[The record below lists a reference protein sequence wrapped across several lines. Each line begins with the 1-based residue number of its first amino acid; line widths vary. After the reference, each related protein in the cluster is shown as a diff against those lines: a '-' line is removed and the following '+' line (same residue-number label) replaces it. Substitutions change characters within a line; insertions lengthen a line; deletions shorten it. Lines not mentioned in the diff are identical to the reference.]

1 MAKSIAKA
9 DALARGLKERL
20 QFRGYAVSES
30 RDANGW
36 PKLTLNT
43 NEASLKIV
51 AADAVSK
58 DVFGNDLVAFAP
70 HRIEFASR
78 DDAMSTLKSAQIQ
91 NEVVKCGIEK
101 MNVKTHATVLATAE
115 AAAGTDIV
123 FDVQWPTKG
132 I

>member
-1 MAKSIAKA
+1 MKSLAKA

-20 QFRGYAVSES
+20 QFRGYSVAES
-30 RDANGW
+30 RDAEGW

-58 DVFGNDLVAFAP
+58 DIFGNSLVAFAP
-70 HRIEFASR
+70 HKVEFASR
-78 DDAMSTLKSAQIQ
+78 DDAMSTLKVAQIQ
-91 NEVVKCGIEK
+91 TELVKCGIEK
-101 MNVKTHATVLATAE
+101 QIVKTHATVLATAE
-115 AAAGTDIV
+115 AAAGTEIN

-132 I
+132 V

>member
-1 MAKSIAKA
+1 MKSLAKA

-20 QFRGYAVSES
+20 QFRGYTVAES

-43 NEASLKIV
+43 DEASLKIV

-78 DDAMSTLKSAQIQ
+78 DNAMSTLKVAQIQ
-91 NEVVKCGIEK
+91 TEIVKCGIEK
-101 MNVKTHATVLATAE
+101 QNVKTHATVLATAE
-115 AAAGTDIV
+115 AAAGTDV
-123 FDVQWPTKG
+123 NFDLQWPTKG
-132 I
+132 V

>member
-1 MAKSIAKA
+1 MKSLAKA

-20 QFRGYAVSES
+20 QLRGYAVAES
-30 RDANGW
+30 RDAEGW

-43 NEASLKIV
+43 DEASLKIV

-58 DVFGNDLVAFAP
+58 DIFGNNLVAFAP

-78 DDAMSTLKSAQIQ
+78 NDAMTTLKAAQIQ
-91 NEVVKCGIEK
+91 TEVVKCGIEK
-101 MNVKTHATVLATAE
+101 QVVKTHATVLATAE
-115 AAAGTDIV
+115 AAAGTEII

>member
-1 MAKSIAKA
+1 MKSLAKA
-9 DALARGLKERL
+9 DALSRGLKERL
-20 QFRGYAVSES
+20 QFRGYTVAES

-43 NEASLKIV
+43 DEASLKIV

-58 DVFGNDLVAFAP
+58 DIFGNDLVAFAP

-78 DDAMSTLKSAQIQ
+78 DNAMTTLKSAQIQ

-123 FDVQWPTKG
+123 FDIQWPTKG
-132 I
+132 V

>member
-1 MAKSIAKA
+1 MKSLAKA

-20 QFRGYAVSES
+20 QFRGYSVAES

-43 NEASLKIV
+43 DEASLKIV

-58 DVFGNDLVAFAP
+58 DIFGNDLVAFAP

-78 DDAMSTLKSAQIQ
+78 NDAMTTLKVSQIQ
-91 NEVVKCGIEK
+91 LEVIKCGIEK
-101 MNVKTHATVLATAE
+101 LNVKTHATVLATAE
-115 AAAGTDIV
+115 AAAGTDLI